1 MKLRTPAAAAAAPSL
16 RDGVLEVNGRKA
28 LIGVPDNVVVSPLAN
43 GSAFLGAVSDEVK
56 CRHVFNLGIL
66 RFKIWWMMPQMGK
79 SGSDVPVE
87 TQMLLLEAKDESDV
101 NNRTTDEFESST
113 YYILFLPVLDGNFSS
128 SLQGNSTDE
137 LEFCIESGD
146 PAVEAA
152 EFYEAVFVNYGSNPF
167 ELMKESMKILSKHK
181 GTFSVRENKRYP
193 GSLDWFGWC
202 TWDAFYHAVN
212 PQGIKEGLK
221 RFGARLN
228 SIKENSKFGKGT
240 DIDMNESTGSLK
252 DFITD
257 IKKTFSLKYVYLWHA
272 LMGYWGGLNR
282 NAPGTNKY
290 NVKLLYPVQS
300 PGNLS
305 HIRDL
310 AMDRMEM
317 YGVGTISPS
326 KIFEFYDDLH
336 SYLVSQN
343 VDGVKVD
350 VQNLME
356 TLGTGFGG
364 RSDHYAAEFHAVARA
379 LGGCGVYVSDK
390 PGKHDFKLLKR
401 LVLPNGAVL
410 RAKYPG
416 RPTRDCLFN
425 DPIMDGKSLLKIWN
439 LNTYSGVLGVF
450 NCQGAGTWP
459 CLDNFKNDSDATPS
473 NLTGRVSPSNIEY
486 LEEVAGEN
494 WTGDCA
500 VFSFNSGSLFRLPK
514 NGSLNVSLKVLQSD
528 VFTISPIK
536 CYGEKI
542 QFAPIGLVNMY
553 NSGGAVEAI
562 EFVINDSNS
571 QLKIKGR
578 GSDAWQAL
586 RTPACPTIEGL
597 KGSK

>member
-1 MKLRTPAAAAAAPSL
+1 M
-16 RDGVLEVNGRKA
+16 
-28 LIGVPDNVVVSPLAN
+28 AN

-101 NNRTTDEFESST
+101 NNRTIDEFESST
-113 YYILFLPVLDGNFSS
+113 YYILFLPVLDGNFRS
-128 SLQGNSTDE
+128 SLQGKSTDE

-181 GTFSVRENKRYP
+181 GTFSVRENKKYP

-240 DIDMNESTGSLK
+240 DTDMNGSTGSLK

-272 LMGYWGGLNR
+272 LMGYWGGLNP
-282 NAPGTNKY
+282 NAQGTNKY
-290 NVKLLYPVQS
+290 NAKLLYPVQS

-310 AMDRMEM
+310 AMDRME
-317 YGVGTISPS
+317 ISNASAITRASDDYYPKNPAS
-326 KIFEFYDDLH
+326 QTLHIATVAFNSIFLGEIVVPDWDMFY
-336 SYLVSQN
+336 
-343 VDGVKVD
+343 
-350 VQNLME
+350 
-356 TLGTGFGG
+356 
-364 RSDHYAAEFHAVARA
+364 SDHYAAEFHAVARA

-459 CLDNFKNDSDATPS
+459 CLDNVKNDSDATPS
-473 NLTGRVSPSNIEY
+473 NLTGCVSPSNIEY
-486 LEEVAGEN
+486 LEEVAGDN

-500 VFSFNSGSLFRLPK
+500 VFSFNSGSLSRLPNK
-514 NGSLNVSLKVLQSD
+514 GSLNVSLKVLQCD

-536 CYGEKI
+536 RYGEKI
-542 QFAPIGLVNMY
+542 QFAPIGLINMY

-562 EFVINDSNS
+562 EFVINDSNC
-571 QLKIKGR
+571 QVKIKGR
-578 GSDAWQAL
+578 GSGHFGAYSSTNPKFCMVNSKEEEFEYKVDEKFL
-586 RTPACPTIEGL
+586 TITVPHGNNFWEIDVAFVA
-597 KGSK
+597 